1 MKALKRHLKRK
12 RMTQSEFATL
22 IGVSQ
27 PTVTYW
33 LNGSKTPTADKLV
46 RIADLTGLTVDELL
60 GRKAA

>member
-12 RMTQSEFATL
+12 RMTQSEFAAL
-22 IGVSQ
+22 MGVSQ

-33 LNGSKTPTADKLV
+33 LNGSKTPTSDKLV

-60 GRKAA
+60 GRRAA